1 MKLSEITNA
10 DSRLFAKSEFG
21 PASDRWPALSFS
33 KHKIASDFANEYR
46 RGRDFIIYVGTGDP
60 DKTELAEHRQNL
72 LSILS
77 VEPRAPISTR
87 DLVPPDVWE
96 RTVRQW
102 GRRWEWS
109 LPIIAAYDT
118 VGFPSARDIIP
129 QTYRSLGGLQ
139 NLGRCVEVT
148 GTEYRNLLELEI
160 NEVTLHLSR
169 RAQEIVNLN
178 TDDHALRQE
187 ISRLANGIVHDIAVA
202 EAPRSGVNPVRK
214 GPNYSDLF
222 LMLMQ
227 RWNEQDGLCA
237 LCDRPIPLRTMNK
250 LLQMSRDRTVSGNKA
265 YDWQNTRIT
274 HLACNLGKSDAPLD
288 DWQEYIALVRQP

>member
-1 MKLSEITNA
+1 
-10 DSRLFAKSEFG
+10 LFVKSEFG

-33 KHKIASDFANEYR
+33 KHKIARDFANEYR

-60 DKTELAEHRQNL
+60 DKTGLPEHRQNL
-72 LSILS
+72 LSVVS

-87 DLVPPDVWE
+87 DLVPSDVWE
-96 RTVRQW
+96 RTVLEW

-109 LPIIAAYDT
+109 LPIIAAYDV
-118 VGFPSARDIIP
+118 VGFPSAREKIP
-129 QTYRSLGGLQ
+129 QTYRSLGDLQ

-148 GTEYRNLLELEI
+148 GMEYQNLLDLDI

-169 RAQEIVNLN
+169 RAQEIVSLN
-178 TDDHALRQE
+178 TDDRVLSQE
-187 ISRLANGIVHDIAVA
+187 ISRLVNGILHDIEVA
-202 EAPRSGVNPVRK
+202 GTPRSGVNPLRR

-237 LCDRPIPLRTMNK
+237 LCDRPIPLKTQNK
-250 LLQMSRDRTVSGNKA
+250 LLQMSRDRTVSANKA
-265 YDWQNTRIT
+265 YDWKNTRIT
-274 HLACNLGKSDAPLD
+274 HLACNLGKSDASLG